1 MKGRQPALWRNA
13 EYTLGHYLGT
23 PGLSAFAA
31 ASRRRTRTSPSPF
44 TDAQRKM
51 IMDVL
56 PEWQQDSKQDRRT
69 QLLAD
74 LFRKLV
80 GNDEEELAEDLQKVG
95 TMLYPS
101 GITHLM

>member
-1 MKGRQPALWRNA
+1 MRRMRATRVTQGTVRRQ
-13 EYTLGHYLGT
+13 H
-23 PGLSAFAA
+23 
-31 ASRRRTRTSPSPF
+31 ASSSLHSTMAPSPF

-80 GNDEEELAEDLQKVG
+80 SNNEEELAEDLQKVG